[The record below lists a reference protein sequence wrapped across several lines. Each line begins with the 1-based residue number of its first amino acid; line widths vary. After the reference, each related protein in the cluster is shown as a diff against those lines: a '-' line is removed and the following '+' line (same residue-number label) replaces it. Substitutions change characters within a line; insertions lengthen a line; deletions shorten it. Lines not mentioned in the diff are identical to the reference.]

1 MASFSTH
8 IKSKFELETYKGAK
22 DTYEWIIASLNKL
35 NSNYE
40 KIEVSFQFDI
50 GTINC
55 SCNSV
60 EEFIEYAYG
69 QADYDLTC
77 LSIIY
82 RSDSNIYIT
91 VRRYDGVRISTDS
104 KVLLE
109 EIISILESHDIKQNE
124 NITNNYIQNN
134 YEIGTI
140 SGDNNAVVQGNNSN
154 ITQQKV
160 EKSTLKEWIEAIL
173 QNLVANWLWI
183 VIPIIIATII
193 GFLSNR

>member
-8 IKSKFELETYKGAK
+8 IKSRFELNTYKGTK
-22 DTYEWIIASLNKL
+22 DTYEWIIASLKKL
-35 NSNYE
+35 NLNYE

-50 GTINC
+50 GDINC
-55 SCNSV
+55 VCNSI
-60 EEFIEYAYG
+60 EEFTEYAYG
-69 QADYDLTC
+69 QNDYDLTC

-82 RSDSNIYIT
+82 RSDSNIYIDAMT
-91 VRRYDGVRISTDS
+91 YNGVRICTDS

-109 EIISILESHDIKQNE
+109 EIISILESPDIKKSE
-124 NITNNYIQNN
+124 NATNNYIQNN

-160 EKSTLKEWIEAIL
+160 EKSTLKEWIGAIL
-173 QNLVANWLWI
+173 QNLVANWLWL